1 MNILIAEDQEFGH
14 EALQVSFNKALENEK
29 HSFLKCLSCK
39 DVYDIVE
46 QQILE
51 REIIHFALLDFCMP
65 SYDEKKIFSGKE
77 AALYIKDLI
86 PDCKIIIMTSSM
98 DTLTMIE
105 IIQQVRP
112 DGFLYKSDFDINELT
127 RIIKEIS
134 NEGNF
139 RSKNINEQYQKGLET
154 NILLEPI
161 NRKILSYLA
170 LGYRIKEICEE
181 VHLTEPTINKR
192 IAKIKE
198 ELKIDNSSGLL
209 REAKKRGL
217 V

>member
-1 MNILIAEDQEFGH
+1 
-14 EALQVSFNKALENEK
+14 
-29 HSFLKCLSCK
+29 
-39 DVYDIVE
+39 
-46 QQILE
+46 
-51 REIIHFALLDFCMP
+51 
-65 SYDEKKIFSGKE
+65 
-77 AALYIKDLI
+77 
-86 PDCKIIIMTSSM
+86 M

-112 DGFLYKSDFDINELT
+112 DGFLYKSDFDLNELT
-127 RIIKEIS
+127 RIIEEIS
-134 NEGNF
+134 NGSNF
-139 RSKNINEQYQKGLET
+139 RSENINSQYQKGLET

-181 VHLTEPTINKR
+181 LHLTEATINKR

>member
-1 MNILIAEDQEFGH
+1 MKILIAEDHEFVH
-14 EALQVSFNKALENEK
+14 ETLQISFSKALEHEK
-29 HSFLKCLSCK
+29 HSFLKCLCCK
-39 DVYDIVE
+39 DVYDAVE

-51 REIIHFALLDFCMP
+51 SEIIHFALLDFCMP

-77 AALYIKDLI
+77 AALHIKDLM
-86 PDCKIIIMTSSM
+86 PDCKIIIMTASM
-98 DTLTMIE
+98 DTLTIIE

-112 DGFLYKSDFDINELT
+112 DGFLYKSDLGFNELT

-134 NEGNF
+134 NGGNF
-139 RSKNINEQYQKGLET
+139 RSKNINDQYQKGLET
-154 NILLEPI
+154 NIFIEPI

-170 LGYRIKEICEE
+170 LGYKIKEICEE
-181 VHLTEPTINKR
+181 LHLTEPTINKR

-198 ELKIDNSSGLL
+198 ELKINNSSGLL